1 MLTILLQAA
10 PSGGFGIQQ
19 IIMFG
24 ALILIFYFFMIR
36 PQQKKV
42 KDQKTFRESLKTGMN
57 IVTVGGLHGKIVAQD
72 EATVTVEV
80 DKGVK
85 LTYDKSAIAAD
96 ASARTTQK

>member
-36 PQQKKV
+36 PQQKKA
-42 KDQKTFRESLKTGMN
+42 KDQKSFRESMKAGMD
-57 IVTVGGLHGKIVAQD
+57 IVTVGGLHGKIVALN
-72 EATVTVEV
+72 ETTVTVEV

-85 LTYDKSAIAAD
+85 LTFDKSAIAAD
-96 ASARTTQK
+96 ASTRATQK